1 MSWGINQVKRNYQSD
16 YEYKKKLDDFKKR
29 QSNRL
34 KEETKNIPP
43 IVDMSAAYSDVR
55 KSNETIPQ
63 SVLSA
68 TSSRRI

>member
-1 MSWGINQVKRNYQSD
+1 MSWGINQIERNYQSD
-16 YEYKKKLDDFKKR
+16 YEYKKKLEDFRER

-43 IVDMSAAYSDVR
+43 IIDMRDAYSQVR

-63 SVLSA
+63 SVVSA

>member
-1 MSWGINQVKRNYQSD
+1 MSWGINEVKRNYQSD

-43 IVDMSAAYSDVR
+43 IIDMRDAYSQVR
-55 KSNETIPQ
+55 KSNTTIPQ

-68 TSSRRI
+68 TSSRRT

>member
-1 MSWGINQVKRNYQSD
+1 MSWGINQIERNYQSD
-16 YEYKKKLDDFKKR
+16 YEYKKKLEEFRTR

>member
-1 MSWGINQVKRNYQSD
+1 MSWGINQIERNYQSD
-16 YEYKKKLDDFKKR
+16 FEYKKKLDDFKKR

-43 IVDMSAAYSDVR
+43 IIDMRDAYSKVR
-55 KSNETIPQ
+55 QSNTTIPQ

-68 TSSRRI
+68 TSSRRT

>member
-1 MSWGINQVKRNYQSD
+1 MSWGINEVKRNYQSD
-16 YEYKKKLDDFKKR
+16 YEYKKKLDDFRTR

-43 IVDMSAAYSDVR
+43 IIDMRDAYSKVR
-55 KSNETIPQ
+55 QSNTTIPQ

>member
-1 MSWGINQVKRNYQSD
+1 MWGINQVKRNYQSD
-16 YEYKKKLDDFKKR
+16 YEYKKKLEEFRTR
-29 QSNRL
+29 QFNRL

-43 IVDMSAAYSDVR
+43 IIDMSAAYSEVR

-68 TSSRRI
+68 TSSRRT

>member
-34 KEETKNIPP
+34 KEETK
-43 IVDMSAAYSDVR
+43 
-55 KSNETIPQ
+55 TFLQ
-63 SVLSA
+63 
-68 TSSRRI
+68 

>member
-1 MSWGINQVKRNYQSD
+1 MSWGINEVKRNYQSD
-16 YEYKKKLDDFKKR
+16 YEYKKKLDDFRTR

-43 IVDMSAAYSDVR
+43 IIDMRDAYSQVR
-55 KSNETIPQ
+55 KSNTTIPQ

-68 TSSRRI
+68 TSSRRT

>member
-1 MSWGINQVKRNYQSD
+1 MSWGINEVKRNYQSD

-43 IVDMSAAYSDVR
+43 IVDMRDAYLKVR
-55 KSNETIPQ
+55 QSNTTIPQ
-63 SVLSA
+63 SVVSA
-68 TSSRRI
+68 TSSRRT

>member
-1 MSWGINQVKRNYQSD
+1 MSWGINEVKRNYQSD

-43 IVDMSAAYSDVR
+43 IIDMRDAYSKVR
-55 KSNETIPQ
+55 QSNTTIPQ

-68 TSSRRI
+68 TSSRRT

>member
-34 KEETKNIPP
+34 KEETKNIPS